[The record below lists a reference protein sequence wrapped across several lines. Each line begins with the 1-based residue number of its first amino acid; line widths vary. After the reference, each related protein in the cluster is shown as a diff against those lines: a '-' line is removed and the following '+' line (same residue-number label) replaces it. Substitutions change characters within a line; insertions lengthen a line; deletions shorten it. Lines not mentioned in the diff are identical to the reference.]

1 MSFFDVVKNE
11 SCSSNESIKTFNGN
25 VEFFP
30 RFKKRVRRS
39 SNRFDVLRVKRRIFR
54 RFDSFVVFRVDD
66 SKKNVLPGL
75 EYFETII
82 TNR

>member
-1 MSFFDVVKNE
+1 MTFFDVAKNE
-11 SCSSNESIKTFNGN
+11 SWSSNESIKTFNGN

-54 RFDSFVVFRVDD
+54 RFDSFVVFRVKRFAGSRIFCQDYHEI
-66 SKKNVLPGL
+66 V
-75 EYFETII
+75 EA
-82 TNR
+82 